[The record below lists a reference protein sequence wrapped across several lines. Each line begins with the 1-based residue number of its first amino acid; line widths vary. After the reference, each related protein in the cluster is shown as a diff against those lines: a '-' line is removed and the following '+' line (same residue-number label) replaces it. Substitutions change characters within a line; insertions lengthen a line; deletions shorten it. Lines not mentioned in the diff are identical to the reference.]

1 MLPGA
6 MACKGSGKG
15 DVDMGGDFKDC
26 LARMH
31 LQVLCRC
38 SLRSS

>member
-6 MACKGSGKG
+6 MAGKGSGK
-15 DVDMGGDFKDC
+15 DVDMGGKDFKDC

>member
-6 MACKGSGKG
+6 MAGKGSGK